1 MAKSK
6 TKRRCKKFGFK
17 KGTRTCRKRPAP
29 RRHGAARRRK
39 RWLPSHG
46 HRAGK
51 GQFRVICGGKQMT
64 ATDSWSR
71 ALEAVR
77 FAKRRTHAA
86 CSIKGRRGPAVAFHG
101 LRRRRHRRR

>member
-1 MAKSK
+1 MAAKK
-6 TKRRCKKFGFK
+6 RKGTKRRCRFGFK

-29 RRHGAARRRK
+29 RKHWARRK
-39 RWLPSHG
+39 LKLPSHG
-46 HRAGK
+46 YTAGK
-51 GQFRVICGGKQMT
+51 GQFKIICGGKQMT

-101 LRRRRHRRR
+101 LRRRRRRR